1 MTLRLSTDRKTA
13 NLSTANGKQA
23 KIKNAFGMASGRD
36 FSCPGATAVCE
47 KVCYAGKLEKLFPAM
62 RAMMIANFESVIAL
76 CESPRELRAELR
88 AMVQGFVAD
97 CEKWN
102 AEKAFRIHH
111 DGDFV
116 NRTYAQ
122 AWADVIREFPDVQ
135 FWVYTRSFTPGTNVV
150 DIIANIPNLAVYLSV
165 DSVNGGFA
173 RTILDEFP
181 SVKIAALA
189 QTSNDAALVIQD
201 IRGNSKP
208 GAKCPEN
215 VGAIPLITENGG
227 ACFSCGLCV
236 KGKADI
242 RFAIGKA

>member
-23 KIKNAFGMASGRD
+23 KIKNAFGMASGRE

-88 AMVQGFVAD
+88 AMIAGFVAE

-111 DGDFV
+111 DGDFL

-135 FWVYTRSFTPGTNVV
+135 FWVYTRSFTPGINVI
-150 DIIANIPNLAVYLSV
+150 DLIADIPNLTVYISV
-165 DSVNGGFA
+165 DMVNHIHAG
-173 RTILDEFP
+173 TIIDEFP

-189 QTSNDAALVIQD
+189 QTMENAGD
-201 IRGNSKP
+201 IVKGVLNGTRP
-208 GAKCPEN
+208 GAMCPEN
-215 VGAIPLITENGG
+215 IGRIPLITENGG

-236 KGKADI
+236 KGKADV